1 MNQEISKVPLA
12 PLHTFGIQAFAD
24 RLLTISSKELLQEF
38 IKQGLS
44 TPYYIL
50 GGGSNIV
57 FTKDFVGTILQVDI
71 KGREVVE
78 ETDNE
83 VVVKVGAG
91 ESWHHFVLWCLDKD
105 FGGIENLSLIPGTV
119 GAAPIQNIGA
129 YGVELV
135 DVFDQLEAIDLS
147 TAEERVFQK
156 EECQFAYRD
165 SIFKQSLK
173 GKILI
178 TDVYLRLSKKAHQ
191 IHSSY
196 GAIQDILKDWKI
208 DSPSIQEISKAV
220 MYIRQ
225 TKLPDPK
232 VIGNAG
238 SFFKNPAIGK
248 AQFEQLKEA
257 FPDLV
262 GYPLDK
268 DTVKVPA
275 AWLIDQCGWR
285 GKRIG
290 NVGCYE
296 NQALVMVNYGGAKGH
311 EIKAHAKRVMDSVR
325 EKFGVSLNPEVNLV

>member
-1 MNQEISKVPLA
+1 MNQKTNKIPLA

-71 KGREVVE
+71 KGKEVVK
-78 ETDNE
+78 ETTNE
-83 VVVKVGAG
+83 VIVKVGAG
-91 ESWHHFVLWCLDKD
+91 ESWHNFVLWCLEKD
-105 FGGIENLSLIPGTV
+105 FGGVENLSLIPGTV

-135 DVFDQLEAIDLS
+135 DIFDQLEAIDLA

-178 TDVYLRLSKKAHQ
+178 THVYLRLSKQAHQ

-196 GAIQDILKDWKI
+196 GAIQDTLKDWQI
-208 DSPSIQEISKAV
+208 DKPSIQEISKAV
-220 MYIRQ
+220 IHIRQ
-225 TKLPDPK
+225 SKLPDPK

-238 SFFKNPAIGK
+238 SFFKNPEIDK

-257 FPDLV
+257 FPNIV
-262 GYPLDK
+262 GYPLDN
-268 DTVKVPA
+268 DQVKVPA
-275 AWLIDQCGWR
+275 GWLIDQCGWK
-285 GKRIG
+285 GKRMG

-296 NQALVMVNYGGAKGH
+296 KQALVMVNYGNAKGY
-311 EIKAHAKRVMDSVR
+311 EVKAHAERVMDSVR
-325 EKFGVSLNPEVNLV
+325 EKFGVSLSPEVNLV